1 MSKTAR
7 TNNAMS
13 KREYE
18 ILKAYEN
25 GNYIVNEEVEKV
37 LLDYAST
44 GDVSFGFLSNT
55 AKLTEMGKKTLRNAE
70 RLGFEDN
77 Q

>member
-1 MSKTAR
+1 MASVST
-7 TNNAMS
+7 MS
-13 KREYE
+13 KREHE

-44 GDVSFGFLSNT
+44 GDVSFGFLAST
-55 AKLTEMGKKTLRNAE
+55 ARLTEMGKKTLRNAE
-70 RLGFEDN
+70 RLGFN
-77 Q
+77 

>member
-1 MSKTAR
+1 MAKTVS
-7 TNNAMS
+7 TMS

-18 ILKAYEN
+18 ILKLYEN

-44 GDVSFGFLSNT
+44 GACFFWI
-55 AKLTEMGKKTLRNAE
+55 
-70 RLGFEDN
+70 FE
-77 Q
+77 